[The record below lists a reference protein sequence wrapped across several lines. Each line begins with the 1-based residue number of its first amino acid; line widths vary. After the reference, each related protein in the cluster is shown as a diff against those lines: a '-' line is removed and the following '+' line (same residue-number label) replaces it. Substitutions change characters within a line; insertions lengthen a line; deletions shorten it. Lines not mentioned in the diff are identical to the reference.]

1 MKTHQH
7 PKHHPRLDVQY
18 AAETKPNS
26 RKQALSGL
34 FKILLGYFSVF
45 FELRAKRRV
54 GGEQLIKEV
63 TQGEVG
69 YKYMNDELQFFATLF
84 ANRVKG
90 DTFVR
95 QPGAPAEILT
105 NEAMG
110 VELDGNYD
118 HDSGFSLNLNA
129 TVQNTEITASA
140 ANEGNEAQRQPGWQ
154 VRMTP
159 SYEFE
164 VGEMYANVYATL
176 TAVDDRFG
184 NNENTVVLPGY
195 EKVDFG
201 VMVEPTDRL
210 KLQLA
215 VDNLTDEQG
224 ITEGDPR
231 NADAPNGRYILPRSV
246 KFSISYA
253 LY

>member
-1 MKTHQH
+1 M
-7 PKHHPRLDVQY
+7 R
-18 AAETKPNS
+18 
-26 RKQALSGL
+26 
-34 FKILLGYFSVF
+34 
-45 FELRAKRRV
+45 
-54 GGEQLIKEV
+54 
-63 TQGEVG
+63 
-69 YKYMNDELQFFATLF
+69 
-84 ANRVKG
+84 
-90 DTFVR
+90 
-95 QPGAPAEILT
+95 
-105 NEAMG
+105 
-110 VELDGNYD
+110 
-118 HDSGFSLNLNA
+118 
-129 TVQNTEITASA
+129 A

>member
-1 MKTHQH
+1 
-7 PKHHPRLDVQY
+7 
-18 AAETKPNS
+18 
-26 RKQALSGL
+26 
-34 FKILLGYFSVF
+34 
-45 FELRAKRRV
+45 
-54 GGEQLIKEV
+54 
-63 TQGEVG
+63 
-69 YKYMNDELQFFATLF
+69 
-84 ANRVKG
+84 
-90 DTFVR
+90 
-95 QPGAPAEILT
+95 
-105 NEAMG
+105 MG

-118 HDSGFSLNLNA
+118 HNSGFSLNLNA
-129 TVQNTEITASA
+129 TVQDTEITASA